1 MLSRTLKP
9 AVVSLLIAA
18 AYGNEGRISQLVG
31 APTNFEASH
40 SSNIFHKQ
48 SQQQKETMQIS
59 DPIVVTAGA
68 FEQQALNGPV
78 AVSISIVNNS
88 TEPAS
93 ILLPYPN
100 PNNLS
105 FRCATSEFA
114 LPKNVEDAPI
124 ERTSPTTI
132 KPRMKYTVIYYLN
145 RYFKLLR
152 PGRGRF
158 RYELTAFVKFGNQGS
173 QTPHTFTG
181 EFDVELVAA
190 SDEELRTEFAASSEQ
205 LRSADRQ
212 VKLQAAESL
221 AFIDSPLV
229 VPYLTGMLR
238 IDNLEVTGIQALGSH
253 PSPESEVAIT
263 SMLAHPD
270 SAVVSA
276 ALTEIDRMKF
286 PVQRHKIQSLLASQN
301 PNVRWTALKWL
312 VSRPEPTDLP
322 FVQPLV
328 RDSSE
333 AVRKEAA
340 KYVEFLKQRK

>member
-1 MLSRTLKP
+1 MLTSTLRPVLVTIRIVGECGKYGG
-9 AVVSLLIAA
+9 ALRLCQRAEAA
-18 AYGNEGRISQLVG
+18 TEL
-31 APTNFEASH
+31 EASVH
-40 SSNIFHKQ
+40 SSNVFHKQ
-48 SQQQKETMQIS
+48 LQQQKETMQMS

-68 FEQQALNGPV
+68 FKQQALNGPV
-78 AVSISIVNNS
+78 AVSISITNNS

-114 LPKNVEDAPI
+114 LPKTVEDAPI
-124 ERTSPTTI
+124 ERTSPTTV
-132 KPRMKYTVIYYLN
+132 KPGAKYTVTYYLN
-145 RYFKLLR
+145 RYFKFLR

-158 RYELTAFVKFGNQGS
+158 HYELTAFVKFGDQGS
-173 QTPHTFTG
+173 QKLHTFTG

-190 SDEELRTEFAASSEQ
+190 SDDELRTEFAARSEQ

-229 VPYLTGMLR
+229 VPYLTAMLR

-253 PSPESEVAIT
+253 PSPESEAAIT

-276 ALTEIDRMKF
+276 ALAEIDRMKF
-286 PVQRHKIQSLLASQN
+286 PIQRHKIQSLLASQN

-312 VSRPEPTDLP
+312 SSRPESGDFP
-322 FVQPLV
+322 F
-328 RDSSE
+328 
-333 AVRKEAA
+333 
-340 KYVEFLKQRK
+340 